1 MKNTESWSVKMTA
14 LEKKLQEEVIKN
26 CEIAEKE
33 YGCKMTRFV
42 QTIERFGIVR
52 TAQEILRKRRTSDCF
67 NKLAEAGHVELTME
81 AMIVKAEYA
90 ELFTDEQVNDCYELL
105 CEKGYY

>member
-1 MKNTESWSVKMTA
+1 MSI
-14 LEKKLQEEVIKN
+14 LEKKLQQEVIKN
-26 CEIAEKE
+26 CELAEKE
-33 YGCKMTRFV
+33 YGCKMTKFL

-52 TAQEILRKRRTSDCF
+52 TAQEILRKGRTSDCF
-67 NKLAEAGHVELTME
+67 NKLAEAGRLDLTME
-81 AMIVKAEYA
+81 ATIVKGEYA